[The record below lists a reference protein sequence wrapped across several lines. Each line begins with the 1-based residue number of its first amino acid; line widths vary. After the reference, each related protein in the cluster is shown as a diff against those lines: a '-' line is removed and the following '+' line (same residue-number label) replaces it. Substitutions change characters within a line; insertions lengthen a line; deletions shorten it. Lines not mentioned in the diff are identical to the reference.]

1 MRRGEMV
8 QPTREEFERLGGT
21 GLAVPIHRTIFAD
34 FDTPVSAFAKIDD
47 GRSSFLLESVEG
59 GETWGRYSFLGSRP
73 AAVFRARGGTCTL
86 EKDGKVET
94 LPETDPF
101 AALDRLLAER
111 RAVDLPG
118 LPRFAGGAVGFFSYD
133 VVRHLERLPATLGD
147 DLDVPDAVFHFTD
160 VLVIFDSH
168 QHTMKVV
175 AHAHPGKDP
184 RKAYDAALARID
196 EEIARLTAPSER
208 PAARPAG
215 DGDGGGQGL
224 NGLTSTMDR
233 AAFEQ
238 AVERAKEY
246 IRAGDIFQVVLSH
259 RLSATV
265 RSSAFDAYRALRV
278 VNPSPYMYFLR
289 LGEHVVVGSSPEVL
303 VRREGASVEV
313 RPIAGTRPRG
323 ATPEEDRRL
332 EQDLLKDEKERAEHV
347 MLVDLGRNDVGRVAR
362 YGSVKTEDVM
372 SVERYSQVMHLV
384 SNVHGTL
391 PADTRSVDVVKACFP
406 AGTVSG
412 APKIRAM
419 EIIEEL
425 EVHRRGLYAGAVGY
439 FDLHGN
445 ADLCIAIRTLLYHA
459 GRAYLGVGA
468 GIVAD
473 SDPGREYEETMHKGK
488 ALLTALERAE
498 TGLEIRA

>member
-1 MRRGEMV
+1 MV
-8 QPTREEFERLGGT
+8 HPTREEFERLGRT
-21 GLAVPIHRTIFAD
+21 GLSVPIYRTIFAD

-73 AAVFRARGGTCTL
+73 AAVFRAHHGTCTL
-86 EKDGKVET
+86 EVDGKVTT
-94 LPETDPF
+94 LEGPDPF
-101 AALDRLLAER
+101 ATLDRLLAER
-111 RAVDLPG
+111 RAVDVPG
-118 LPRFAGGAVGFFSYD
+118 LPRFAGGAVGFFAYD
-133 VVRHLERLPATLGD
+133 VVRHLENLPATLPD

-160 VLVIFDSH
+160 VLVIFDAH
-168 QHTMKVV
+168 EHTMKVV
-175 AHAHPGKDP
+175 AHARPGDDP
-184 RKAYDAALARID
+184 QAAYDTALGKID
-196 EEIARLTAPSER
+196 AEIARLISPTAR
-208 PAARPAG
+208 PAARSATASAG
-215 DGDGGGQGL
+215 R
-224 NGLTSTMDR
+224 GLTGLTGTMEPE
-233 AAFEQ
+233 AFTA
-238 AVERAKEY
+238 AVEKAKEY
-246 IRAGDIFQVVLSH
+246 IRAGDIFQVVLAH
-259 RLSATV
+259 RLSAPV
-265 RSSAFDAYRALRV
+265 ESSAFDAYRALRV

-289 LGEHVVVGSSPEVL
+289 LGAHAVVGSSPEVL
-303 VRREGASVEV
+303 VRRTGTRIEV

-323 ATPEEDRRL
+323 ATPDEDRAL
-332 EQDLLKDEKERAEHV
+332 ETELRHDEKERAEHV

-362 YGSVKTEDVM
+362 YGTVQTTELM
-372 SVERYSQVMHLV
+372 GVERYSQVMHLV
-384 SNVHGTL
+384 SHVEGALAPETK
-391 PADTRSVDVVKACFP
+391 SVDVVKACFP

-459 GRAYLGVGA
+459 GRAHLGIGA

-473 SDPGREYEETMHKGK
+473 SDPAKEYEETLHKGR

-498 TGLEIRA
+498 TGLEVRP